1 MKTDQTPQAR
11 HSTPTSELARRFGVK
26 PDTVRRNLCVAG
38 HFMGLKP
45 LKLPNSRLLWPDVF
59 PEELTE
65 AA

>member
-1 MKTDQTPQAR
+1 MQA
-11 HSTPTSELARRFGVK
+11 STKKIIPTSAFASRFGVK
-26 PDTVRRNLCVAG
+26 PDTVRRNLCVSG

-65 AA
+65 SA